1 MPPRFNQPE
10 YENGF
15 RIDDGFLVKNLFQ
28 TITLDKK
35 KQYFLNINYLP
46 HFQHSIKKF
55 LSPEEK
61 AALQDHQFQTFI
73 IELSLNEVQLTDI
86 NQLRTYVLTHIK
98 SCPSFWLQN
107 SCIQKSAQIRHQAS
121 LEKQHR
127 MELWRKENPDRNIE
141 SYSESGSGSDEVSQ
155 KVKDQEQ
162 KQQKEDKN
170 RVVQA
175 MSIYN
180 NYQEDINELKKKYI
194 MMKNCIL
201 PEEYIIE
208 KFERQENDSEE
219 QTQFEEKVKKIRPN
233 LNFSSGYYDTT
244 TDQYQKQ
251 YKNSYSQYSS
261 NSSKLMD
268 EITEQTYFSYLRMKN
283 IIVPDRFFKYPKIDF
298 FIFPM
303 VYQFIIHQITNVQ
316 KDIEIN
322 DEKNFRLQN
331 FIFLLLLSE
340 KQTLSNQKRPRSRKS
355 YFQEQDEE
363 MKNENESVENK
374 LTYIK
379 KDKTQSLIQNNDEN
393 DSDNQSNQ
401 DDEDNEDDEVD
412 ENINDEN
419 SKVNN
424 SESSNQI
431 QQEKESEKKQTKNIK
446 QQRIQF
452 KNEYLDAFAN
462 FCLQKFGFLIQNY
475 YSSSLIEASKRE
487 KTLLFNTI
495 KLGVD
500 FYTFISS
507 KENQNLIDDDQ
518 PNADLNEEQGGKGDQ
533 KQNQNASKQR
543 GKRKTASKNKNY
555 ISQQLD
561 SMEVVD
567 YFTLKINEM
576 LVYYI
581 KNYEHF
587 IDNYQAQLQEYLVLN
602 SQAKQKQVIGAFS
615 SQEQI
620 DKSIQQYKDYL
631 SNPDTLKMRGYLYH
645 NESRVKWT
653 EEQYKR
659 FLELYY
665 KYMKYPVNNRRI
677 ASEMGNNVHQNH
689 VRFEKQPYMI
699 GLRKRALQNQ
709 IPLQDQVKRD
719 IENFSLSYFH
729 KIQRPINSSQGSPSA
744 EDRNDNIG
752 SADDEDNDE
761 INLEEDIYE
770 DEILDQ
776 DEDEEEDE
784 DGDEDEEEEEDD
796 DEEDDDEDDD
806 NENEEGEEDSN
817 QYNNNQSDNIE
828 SESDGEEDQEQNSQ
842 SCKNETNK
850 QVLSHKNDSQST
862 NYKTQKLEKKRQRI
876 HPEQQNESQI
886 QLKSEAG
893 QQEEVKKLNSQGQQ
907 NSNKIQ
913 NFSRTKSNLNNKR
926 KFQNKDIDET
936 QQFEGNKKNKKIKEK
951 EMIRLKNEDKNT
963 ENSQD
968 NQKNQQQQIS
978 QKKPQIQTI
987 SDEEINLSD
996 NISDLNTDELDDQ
1009 FEMLENSISKKKQD
1023 SNSKSSSNQKQEKK
1037 LYQKDIDDLKINFTD
1052 DDEEDDEKIGKQ
1064 SNQNR
1069 KKIKQQED
1077 DLEIDDD
1084 SLSL

>member
-35 KQYFLNINYLP
+35 KQHFLNINYLP

-86 NQLRTYVLTHIK
+86 NQLRAYVLAHIK

-107 SCIQKSAQIRHQAS
+107 SSIQKSAQIRHQAS

-127 MELWRKENPDRNIE
+127 MEQWRKENPDRNIE
-141 SYSESGSGSDEVSQ
+141 SYSESGSSSDEVSQ

-180 NYQEDINELKKKYI
+180 NYQEDIKDLKKKYI
-194 MMKNCIL
+194 MLKNCIL

-219 QTQFEEKVKKIRPN
+219 QTRFEEKVKKIRPN
-233 LNFSSGYYDTT
+233 LNFSQGYYDTT

-261 NSSKLMD
+261 NSSKMMD

-340 KQTLSNQKRPRSRKS
+340 KQMISNQKRPRSRKS

-363 MKNENESVENK
+363 MKNENQKVENK

-393 DSDNQSNQ
+393 DSENQSNQ
-401 DDEDNEDDEVD
+401 EDDDNDEDEIE
-412 ENINDEN
+412 ENNNDEN
-419 SKVNN
+419 SKLSKNQ

-431 QQEKESEKKQTKNIK
+431 QQEKEQEKKQTKNIK
-446 QQRIQF
+446 HQRSQF
-452 KNEYLDAFAN
+452 RNEYLDAFSN

-495 KLGVD
+495 KLGID

-507 KENQNLIDDDQ
+507 KENQNMINDE
-518 PNADLNEEQGGKGDQ
+518 NFNSELNEEQIGKGDQ
-533 KQNQNASKQR
+533 KQNQNTSKQR
-543 GKRKTASKNKNY
+543 GKRKTTSKNKNY

-567 YFTLKINEM
+567 YFTLKINET

-581 KNYEHF
+581 KNYEYF
-587 IDNYQAQLQEYLVLN
+587 IDNYQAQLKEYLILN

-620 DKSIQQYKDYL
+620 DNSIKQYKDYL

-645 NESRVKWT
+645 NENRVKWT
-653 EEQYKR
+653 EEQYKK
-659 FLELYY
+659 FLELYL

-699 GLRKRALQNQ
+699 GLRKRALENQ

-729 KIQRPINSSQGSPSA
+729 KNQRSLNNSQGSPSA
-744 EDRNDNIG
+744 EERNDNLG
-752 SADDEDNDE
+752 SVDDEDNDE

-770 DEILDQ
+770 DDEILNQ
-776 DEDEEEDE
+776 DEDDEEEDDDDDDENNDDDEEDEDDDDNDDNDNDNGEEEDE
-784 DGDEDEEEEEDD
+784 DDDDDDDNEQNEEEEDEQKD
-796 DEEDDDEDDD
+796 
-806 NENEEGEEDSN
+806 
-817 QYNNNQSDNIE
+817 NQSDDVEN
-828 SESDGEEDQEQNSQ
+828 ESDSKEENSQ
-842 SCKNETNK
+842 SQKNELDTE
-850 QVLSHKNDSQST
+850 
-862 NYKTQKLEKKRQRI
+862 QKD
-876 HPEQQNESQI
+876 QI
-886 QLKSEAG
+886 N
-893 QQEEVKKLNSQGQQ
+893 KLNTQNQQ
-907 NSNKIQ
+907 NSNKIE

-926 KFQNKDIDET
+926 KLQDKNTDEPE
-936 QQFEGNKKNKKIKEK
+936 QFVGSKKNKKIKEK
-951 EMIRLKNEDKNT
+951 EKQKQKIEV
-963 ENSQD
+963 EYPED
-968 NQKNQQQQIS
+968 NQKNLSQLQIS
-978 QKKPQIQTI
+978 QKKHSIQAI

-996 NISDLNTDELDDQ
+996 NISDLKTDELDDQ
-1009 FEMLENSISKKKQD
+1009 FEMLENSSSKNKQG
-1023 SNSKSSSNQKQEKK
+1023 SNNKFLLTDEQGKNQN
-1037 LYQKDIDDLKINFTD
+1037 QKDIDELKINFS
-1052 DDEEDDEKIGKQ
+1052 DDEDEGENNGQ
-1064 SNQNR
+1064 SHQKR

-1077 DLEIDDD
+1077 NLDIDDD